1 MTPPNPTAPVAQVA
15 RAPGT
20 APSASERLALSRAQL
35 AHWLDQDRAAQTA
48 ATGTGWD
55 ALAAWPAIHRWRTHP
70 LALLALG
77 ALARAWHRTAPGD
90 PAPPLQ
96 TLVLGTA
103 TAALRRHPKT
113 VVATAA
119 LAVALVLAVRW
130 RQRTPR

>member
-1 MTPPNPTAPVAQVA
+1 MTPPNTSAPTA

-113 VVATAA
+113 VVVTAALA
-119 LAVALVLAVRW
+119 LAVALVLAARW